1 MGKVNSNRSE
11 KKEVCGGSG
20 AAQLT
25 GKKRKNEGTLLAN
38 KDVNAKRSKKV
49 VKKVCSQ
56 RLEYEEISVLQ
67 GILDC
72 YALTGKNPF
81 VNMKETFEFMKEYT
95 NLESFDE
102 FVEKMNSLKKQLM
115 DQRRNAKEPSTSDC
129 YYQKVSKL
137 LTSAVEK
144 PKRSKR
150 AVKPKEEKQTVMSRE
165 GEKWFENASLVRQV
179 VSRGVDEDSL
189 KSKWDARGSYS
200 EEE

>member
-1 MGKVNSNRSE
+1 MGKVNSNRSK
-11 KKEVCGGSG
+11 KKEVCSGSG
-20 AAQLT
+20 VAQLT

-49 VKKVCSQ
+49 AKKVCSQ
-56 RLEYEEISVLQ
+56 RLEYEEEEEISVLQ

-72 YALTGKNPF
+72 YAVTGKNPF

-102 FVEKMNSLKKQLM
+102 FVEKMNSLKKKLM
-115 DQRRNAKEPSTSDC
+115 DQRSNAKEPSTSDC

-137 LTSAVEK
+137 LTLSSGDDVGSAVEK

-150 AVKPKEEKQTVMSRE
+150 VVKPKEEKQTVMRRE
-165 GEKWFENASLVRQV
+165 GEK
-179 VSRGVDEDSL
+179 
-189 KSKWDARGSYS
+189 
-200 EEE
+200 